1 MDATRRKL
9 VIIVCE
15 AGLEESVADEVM
27 RLGAHG
33 YTVSDA
39 RGSGARGRR
48 EATWPA
54 SGNIRMEVVCDEQ
67 AARAIAAR
75 LQTGYFE
82 NYAMVLYVADV
93 EVLRAN
99 KF

>member
-1 MDATRRKL
+1 
-9 VIIVCE
+9 
-15 AGLEESVADEVM
+15 
-27 RLGAHG
+27 
-33 YTVSDA
+33 
-39 RGSGARGRR
+39 
-48 EATWPA
+48 
-54 SGNIRMEVVCDEQ
+54 MEVVCDEQ